1 MKRRFDTVFTSGASD
16 TTFHAYFSFAVD
28 ASEFKEGTVEI
39 DSALPVMKY
48 EKVRY
53 QPIRTRYM
61 FRPANQTLLHV
72 CTNQ

>member
-1 MKRRFDTVFTSGASD
+1 MFDIVFAPSASD
-16 TTFHAYFSFAVD
+16 TTFHAYFLFSVD

-53 QPIRTRYM
+53 QPIKPRYM
-61 FRPANQTLLHV
+61 FD
-72 CTNQ
+72 